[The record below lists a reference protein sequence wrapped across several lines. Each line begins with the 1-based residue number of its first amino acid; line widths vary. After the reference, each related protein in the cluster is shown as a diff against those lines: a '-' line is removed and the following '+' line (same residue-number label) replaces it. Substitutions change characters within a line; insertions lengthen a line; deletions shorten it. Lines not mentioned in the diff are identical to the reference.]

1 MVKITDLAGNLVSE
15 MESTGGQAIWNG
27 KHQSGASVASGVYL
41 VLASTP
47 MGTKKQVTKILII
60 R

>member
-27 KHQSGASVASGVYL
+27 KHQSGASVAS
-41 VLASTP
+41 AS
-47 MGTKKQVTKILII
+47 IWF
-60 R
+60 